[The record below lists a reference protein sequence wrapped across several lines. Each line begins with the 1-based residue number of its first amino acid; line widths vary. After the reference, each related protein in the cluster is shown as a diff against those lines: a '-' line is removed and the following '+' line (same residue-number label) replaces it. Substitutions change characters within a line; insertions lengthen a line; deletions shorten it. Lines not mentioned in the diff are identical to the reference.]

1 MATVNFK
8 KAVMSLLKLMTTQL
22 SNIVIL
28 VCFALL
34 SGCGGGS
41 GDSRVNG
48 ADPAVL
54 EAPVAYVKRPIP
66 VNEQGQ
72 TIQADLRRPRLF
84 SAGGDLYIRDNSTST
99 ASGRNAT
106 ASVTLGTGDV
116 KGINVSF
123 DGTKIIFSLRLFDPN
138 PNDDDTPTWNIY
150 EYDLSNDLLRRIISD
165 DLTAEQGDDL
175 FPAYLPDGR
184 IVFTSSRQRQSAE
197 VLSNEGRT
205 RFSALDENRN
215 TIALVLHV
223 MNSDGSEVRQ
233 ISFNQSH
240 DLNPIVLSNST
251 SGKILFSR
259 WDGTAGNS
267 EYNIYRVNPDGS
279 ELELLYG
286 AHSHA
291 TGTNNTNIQFSRMRE
306 TPDGNLTAIAMP
318 FTGTFD
324 GGNIVSINTNNFADN
339 NRPIWTMTGLS
350 GPAQAAATIN
360 DIKNDNSISLAGR
373 YRSAFPLWDGTNRIL
388 ASKSTCQIVISGVNR
403 PCIQPWIADV
413 TAEEVSPSYALWLYD
428 PANATEKVVV
438 RAETGMV
445 ITEGVVLQSRALPN
459 IIRDNAAVDFNSIQ
473 AGDGIGVVNI
483 KSVYDFS
490 DTTFNGCFLNV
501 CTSAPS
507 IANVNDLADPAK
519 ATALQRPARFAR
531 FVKAVAL
538 PDRNDP
544 TLVDPPNLSNSAFG
558 PQRNLGMREI
568 VGYAPVEPDGSI
580 KVKVPA
586 NIPLAVEVLDASGR
600 RIGPRHDNWFQVRPG
615 NTVTCSGCHTHTTQ
629 NDETPFIHSRISAT
643 APSINSGLP
652 VSLVF
657 GNTQIPGTADAY
669 WGNLG
674 QTMAEV
680 RFDRVGS
687 TVPPSAQP
695 QLMSDVVY
703 DDVWTNPAVRPLDTS
718 VAYRYSGL
726 NVSSP
731 SPATAACSPWNFK
744 CRIVINYARQIHPIW
759 SVPRGDVDVNPANGV
774 EDNTCT
780 ECHSNVSAAVPGVP
794 AGQLDLTDGVS
805 DINAQRLKSYQEL
818 FFTDAG
824 QELDAGGILVNIQI
838 TQPVLDGNGD
848 PVVPPLTEM
857 VDDPA
862 ARVFGTMSATGA
874 RRSYFIEKL
883 TEIELDA
890 GRALSTNADP
900 NYTNHAGFLTDDELR
915 MISEWLDL
923 GAQYFNDPFDPTAPQ
938 N

>member
-1 MATVNFK
+1 
-8 KAVMSLLKLMTTQL
+8 MSHPEMVAARLL
-22 SNIVIL
+22 SIIVVACVL
-28 VCFALL
+28 LL

-41 GDSRVNG
+41 SNSRVNG

-66 VNEQGQ
+66 VNGQGQ
-72 TIQADLRRPRLF
+72 AVQADLRRPRLF
-84 SAGGDLYIRDNSTST
+84 SSGGDLFIRDNSTST
-99 ASGRNAT
+99 ASGRNVT
-106 ASVTLGTGDV
+106 SSVTLGTGDV
-116 KGINVSF
+116 KGVNVSF
-123 DGTKIIFSLRLFDPN
+123 DGTKVIFSLRLFDPN

-150 EYDLSNDLLRRIISD
+150 EFDLSNDLLRRIISD
-165 DLTAEQGDDL
+165 DLTAELGDDL

-197 VLSNEGRT
+197 VLSNEGRA
-205 RFSALDENRN
+205 RFSALDENGN

-223 MNSDGSEVRQ
+223 MNGDGSEVHQ

-240 DLNPIVLSNST
+240 DLNPVVLSNNA

-267 EYNIYRVNPDGS
+267 EYNLYRVNPDGS
-279 ELELLYG
+279 ELELFYG

-291 TGTNNTNIQFSRMRE
+291 TGTNNTNIEFSRMRE
-306 TPDGNLTAIAMP
+306 TPGGNLTAITMP

-324 GGNIVSINTNNFADN
+324 GGNIVTINTNNFADD
-339 NRPIWTMTGLS
+339 NRPIWTMNGLA

-360 DIKNDNSISLAGR
+360 NITNDNSISLAGR

-388 ASKSTCQIVISGVNR
+388 TSKSSCQILVSGVNR
-403 PCIQPWIADV
+403 PCIQPWIADS
-413 TAEEVSPSYALWLYD
+413 TAQEVSPSYALWLYD
-428 PANATEKVVV
+428 PANTTEKVVV

-445 ITEGVVLQSRALPN
+445 ITEGVVLQSRTLPN
-459 IIRDNAAVDFNSIQ
+459 IIRDNAAADFNAIQ
-473 AGDGIGVVNI
+473 AGDSIGVVNI

-507 IANVNDLADPAK
+507 IANVNDLGDPAK
-519 ATALQRPARFAR
+519 ATALQRPAQFVR

-544 TLVDPPNLSNSAFG
+544 TLVNPPNLSNSAFG

-615 NTVTCSGCHTHTTQ
+615 NSVTCSGCHTHTTT
-629 NDETPFIHSRISAT
+629 NDATPFIHSRISAN

-652 VSLVF
+652 VSLIF
-657 GNTQIPGTADAY
+657 DNTQIPGTSDAY

-680 RFDRVGS
+680 RFDRVLS
-687 TVPPSAQP
+687 SAQP
-695 QLMSDVVY
+695 QLISDVVY
-703 DDVWTNPAVRPLDTS
+703 DDVWTDPAVRALDTS
-718 VAYRYSGL
+718 VAYLYSGL
-726 NVSSP
+726 HVSSP

-744 CRIVINYARQIHPIW
+744 CRIVINYGRQIHPIW
-759 SVPRGDVDVNPANGV
+759 SVERGVDVSPANGV
-774 EDNTCT
+774 GDDTCI
-780 ECHSNVSAAVPGVP
+780 ECHSNVAAAVPSVP

-805 DINAQRLKSYQEL
+805 DLNAQRLKSYQEL

-824 QELDAGGILVNIQI
+824 QELDGGGVLVNIQI
-838 TQPVLDGNGD
+838 SQPILDGNGN
-848 PVVPPLTEM
+848 PLVPPQTEM

-874 RRSYFIEKL
+874 RGSYFIEKL
-883 TEIELDA
+883 TETDLDA
-890 GRALSTNADP
+890 GRTLSNIGTDS
-900 NYTNHAGFLTDDELR
+900 NYINHAGLLTNDELR

>member
-1 MATVNFK
+1 
-8 KAVMSLLKLMTTQL
+8 MTT
-22 SNIVIL
+22 VIFTSKTL
-28 VCFALL
+28 MAARLMGVLALACVGL
-34 SGCGGGS
+34 LTGCGGGS
-41 GDSRVNG
+41 NEGRVNG

-54 EAPVAYVKRPIP
+54 EAPVAYIKRPIP
-66 VNEQGQ
+66 VNAQGQ
-72 TIQADLRRPRLF
+72 AIQADLRRPRLF

-99 ASGRNAT
+99 AFGRNVT

-116 KGINVSF
+116 KGVNVSF
-123 DGTKIIFSLRLFDPN
+123 DGTKVIFSLRLFDPN

-150 EYDLSNDLLRRIISD
+150 EYDSGSDLLRRIISD
-165 DLTAEQGDDL
+165 DITAEQGDDL

-205 RFSALDENRN
+205 RFSALDENGN

-223 MNSDGSEVRQ
+223 MNSDGSEVHQ

-240 DLNPIVLSNST
+240 DLNPVVLSNST

-259 WDGTAGNS
+259 WDGTAANS
-267 EYNIYRVNPDGS
+267 EFNLYRVNPDGS
-279 ELELLYG
+279 ELEILYG
-286 AHSHA
+286 AHSHT
-291 TGTNNTNIQFSRMRE
+291 TGSNNSNIQFARMRE
-306 TPDGNLTAIAMP
+306 MPDGNFTAITMP

-324 GGNIVSINTNNFADN
+324 GGNIVTINTNDFADN
-339 NRPIWTMTGLS
+339 SRPVWTQSGLA
-350 GPAQAAATIN
+350 GPAQAPATIN
-360 DIKNDNSISLAGR
+360 NITNDNSISIAGR
-373 YRSAFPLWDGTNRIL
+373 YRSAFPLWDGSNRIL
-388 ASKSTCQIVISGVNR
+388 VSKSSCQILVAGVNR
-403 PCIQPWIADV
+403 PCIQPWIADT

-428 PANATEKVVV
+428 PSNITEKVVV
-438 RAETGMV
+438 KAEAGRV
-445 ITEGVVLQSRALPN
+445 ITEGVVLQSRILPN
-459 IIRDNAAVDFNSIQ
+459 IIRDNAATDFNSIQ

-483 KSVYDFS
+483 KSVYDFA

-501 CTSAPS
+501 CTSAPG
-507 IANVNDLADPAK
+507 IASVSDLGDPAK
-519 ATALQRPARFAR
+519 ATALQRPARFVR
-531 FVKAVAL
+531 FVKAVAQ
-538 PDRNDP
+538 PDDDDP
-544 TLVDPPNLSNSAFG
+544 TLVDPPDLSNSAFG

-568 VGYAPVEPDGSI
+568 VGYAPVEPDGSV

-615 NTVTCSGCHTHTTQ
+615 NSVTCSGCHTHTTA
-629 NDETPFIHSRISAT
+629 NNATPFIHARAAAN
-643 APSINSGLP
+643 APSINSGLDIG
-652 VSLVF
+652 LIF
-657 GNTQIPGTADAY
+657 DNTQIPGTTDAY

-680 RFDRVGS
+680 RFDRVGL
-687 TVPPSAQP
+687 TVPPTAEP
-695 QLMSDVVY
+695 QLISDLIY
-703 DDVWTNPAVRPLDTS
+703 DDVWTDPAVRALDAS
-718 VAYRYSGL
+718 IAYRYSGL

-731 SPATAACSPWNFK
+731 TPATAACAQWNFK

-759 SVPRGDVDVNPANGV
+759 SVDRGVVDADVNGV
-774 EDNTCT
+774 NDDTCT
-780 ECHSNVSAAVPGVP
+780 ECHSNVAAAVDRVP
-794 AGQLDLTDGVS
+794 AGQLDLTDGAS
-805 DINAQRLKSYQEL
+805 DINAERLKSYQEL

-824 QELDAGGILVNIQI
+824 QELDVGGQLVNIQI
-838 TQPVLDGNGD
+838 TQPVLDGNGV

-883 TEIELDA
+883 TETELEA
-890 GRALSTNADP
+890 GRALSTAVTDP
-900 NYTNHAGFLTDDELR
+900 NFIDHTGLLTNDELR
-915 MISEWLDL
+915 LISEWLDL

>member
-1 MATVNFK
+1 MSHANLMAVR
-8 KAVMSLLKLMTTQL
+8 LLSAIALA
-22 SNIVIL
+22 SV
-28 VCFALL
+28 VLL

-41 GDSRVNG
+41 SDSRVNG

-54 EAPVAYVKRPIP
+54 EAPVAYIKRPIP
-66 VNEQGQ
+66 VDDQGQ
-72 TIQADLRRPRLF
+72 AIQADLREPRLF
-84 SAGGDLYIRDNSTST
+84 SAGGDLYLRDNSTST
-99 ASGRNAT
+99 AAGRNVT
-106 ASVTLGTGDV
+106 ALVTLGTGDV
-116 KGINVSF
+116 KGVNVSF
-123 DGTKIIFSLRLFDPN
+123 DGTKVIFSLRLFDPN

-165 DLTAEQGDDL
+165 DLLAEQGDDL
-175 FPAYLPDGR
+175 FPTYLPDDR

-205 RFSALDENRN
+205 RFSALDENGN

-223 MNSDGSEVRQ
+223 MNSDGSEVHQ

-240 DLNPIVLSNST
+240 DLNPIVLSNNA

-259 WDGTAGNS
+259 WDGTASNS

-279 ELELLYG
+279 EQELLYG

-306 TPDGNLTAIAMP
+306 TPDGNLMAITMP

-324 GGNIVSINTNNFADN
+324 GGNIVTINSNDFADN
-339 NRPIWTMTGLS
+339 NRPIWSMNGLA

-360 DIKNDNSISLAGR
+360 NVTNDNSISLSGR

-388 ASKSTCQIVISGVNR
+388 ASKSSCQIVVSGINR
-403 PCIQPWIADV
+403 PCIQPWIAD
-413 TAEEVSPSYALWLYD
+413 TTSEEVSPSYALWLYD

-445 ITEGVVLQSRALPN
+445 ITEGVVLQSRVLPN
-459 IIRDNAAVDFNSIQ
+459 IIRDNAAAEYNAIQ

-501 CTSAPS
+501 CTSAPD
-507 IANVNDLADPAK
+507 ITNVNDLGDPLK
-519 ATALQRPARFAR
+519 ATALQRPARFVR

-538 PDRNDP
+538 PDSDDP
-544 TLVDPPNLSNSAFG
+544 TLVNPPDLSNSAFG

-586 NIPLAVEVLDASGR
+586 NIPLAVEVLDEFGR
-600 RIGPRHDNWFQVRPG
+600 RMGPRHDNWFQVRPG
-615 NTVTCSGCHTHTTQ
+615 NTVTCSGCHTHITTG
-629 NDETPFIHSRISAT
+629 DVTPFIHSRISAN

-652 VSLVF
+652 VSLIF
-657 GNTQIPGTADAY
+657 GNTQIPGTSEAY
-669 WGNLG
+669 WGNLA

-695 QLMSDVVY
+695 QLMSDLVY

-731 SPATAACSPWNFK
+731 SPATVACSPWNFK
-744 CRIVINYARQIHPIW
+744 CRIVINYERQIHPIW
-759 SVPRGDVDVNPANGV
+759 SVDRGADVNPANGMG
-774 EDNTCT
+774 DNTCT
-780 ECHSNVSAAVPGVP
+780 ECHSNETAAVPRVP
-794 AGQLDLTDGVS
+794 AGQLDLTDGPS
-805 DINAQRLKSYQEL
+805 DINADRLKSYQEL

-824 QELDAGGILVNIQI
+824 QELDAAGLLVNIQI

-857 VDDPA
+857 IDDPA
-862 ARVFGTMSATGA
+862 ERVFGTMSATGA

-883 TEIELDA
+883 TETELDA
-890 GRALSTNADP
+890 GRALSTIGADP
-900 NYTNHAGFLTDDELR
+900 NYKNHAGLLTNDELR

>member
-1 MATVNFK
+1 MNHSKLKIVRLL
-8 KAVMSLLKLMTTQL
+8 VMVTLAGVVLLP
-22 SNIVIL
+22 
-28 VCFALL
+28 
-34 SGCGGGS
+34 GCGGGA

-66 VNEQGQ
+66 VDQQGQ
-72 TIQADLRRPRLF
+72 PVQADLRRPRLF
-84 SAGGDLYIRDNSTST
+84 SSGGDLYIRDNSTST
-99 ASGRNAT
+99 AAGRNVT

-116 KGINVSF
+116 KGVNVSF
-123 DGTKIIFSLRLFDPN
+123 DGTKVIFSLRLFDPN

-150 EYDLSNDLLRRIISD
+150 EYDLASDQLRRIILD
-165 DLTAEQGDDL
+165 ELTAGLGDDL

-197 VLSNEGRT
+197 VLSDEGRT

-223 MNSDGSEVRQ
+223 MNSDGSEIHQ

-240 DLNPIVLSNST
+240 DLNPVVLANNA

-279 ELELLYG
+279 ELELFYG

-291 TGTNNTNIQFSRMRE
+291 TGTNNANIQFSRMRE
-306 TPDGNLTAIAMP
+306 MPDGNLTAITMP

-324 GGNIVSINTNNFADN
+324 GGNIVTIDTNNFADN
-339 NRPIWTMTGLS
+339 NRPVWSMNGFA
-350 GPAQAAATIN
+350 GPAQAPATIN
-360 DIKNDNSISLAGR
+360 NVTNDNSISLAGR
-373 YRSAFPLWDGTNRIL
+373 YRSAFPLWDGSNRIL
-388 ASKSTCQIVISGVNR
+388 ASKSSCQIIVSGINR
-403 PCIQPWIADV
+403 PCIQPWIADP
-413 TAEEVSPSYALWLYD
+413 AAREVSPSYALWLYD
-428 PANATEKVVV
+428 PVEITEKVVV
-438 RAETGMV
+438 RAEAGMV
-445 ITEGVVLQSRALPN
+445 ITEGVVLQSRALPD
-459 IIRDNAAVDFNSIQ
+459 IIRDNAATDFNTIQ

-490 DTTFNGCFLNV
+490 DTSFNGCFLNV
-501 CTSAPS
+501 CTSAAGITS
-507 IANVNDLADPAK
+507 VNDLGDPAK
-519 ATALQRPARFAR
+519 ATASQRPARFIR
-531 FVKAVAL
+531 FVKAVSQ

-544 TLVDPPNLSNSAFG
+544 TLIDPPNLSSSAFG
-558 PQRNLGMREI
+558 PQQNLGMREI
-568 VGYAPVEPDGSI
+568 VGYTTVEPDGSV

-586 NIPLAVEVLDASGR
+586 NTPLAVEVLDASGR

-615 NTVTCSGCHTHTTQ
+615 NSVTCSGCHTHTTT
-629 NDETPFIHSRISAT
+629 NNATPFIHSRISAN
-643 APSINSGLP
+643 APSINAGLP
-652 VSLVF
+652 ASLIF
-657 GNTQIPGTADAY
+657 DNTRIPGTTDAY

-680 RFDRVGS
+680 RFDRAGS
-687 TVPPSAQP
+687 TVPPSPQP
-695 QLMSDVVY
+695 QLMSDLIY
-703 DDVWTNPAVRPLDTS
+703 DDVWTNPAVRALDVS
-718 VAYRYSGL
+718 VAYVYSGL
-726 NVSSP
+726 DVSSQ

-744 CRIVINYARQIHPIW
+744 CRIVINYASQIHPIW
-759 SVPRGDVDVNPANGV
+759 SVDRGVTDVNVNGV
-774 EDNTCT
+774 GDNTCT
-780 ECHSNVSAAVPGVP
+780 ECHSNLTAVAPIIPRVP
-794 AGQLDLTDGVS
+794 AAQLDLTDGVS
-805 DINAQRLKSYQEL
+805 DINAERLKSYQEL

-824 QELDAGGILVNIQI
+824 QELDAGGLLVNIQI
-838 TQPVLDGNGD
+838 TQAVLDGNGN

-862 ARVFGTMSATGA
+862 ARVFGTMSASGA

-883 TEIELDA
+883 TETELEA
-890 GRALSTNADP
+890 GRSLSTIVTDP
-900 NYTNHAGFLTDDELR
+900 NYINHVGLLTNDELR
-915 MISEWLDL
+915 LISEWLDL
-923 GAQYFNDPFDPTAPQ
+923 GAQYFNNPFDPTAPQ